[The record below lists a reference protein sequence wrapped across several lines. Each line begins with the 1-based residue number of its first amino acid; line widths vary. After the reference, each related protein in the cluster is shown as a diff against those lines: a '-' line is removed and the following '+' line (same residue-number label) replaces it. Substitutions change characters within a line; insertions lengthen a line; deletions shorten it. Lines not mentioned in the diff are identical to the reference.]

1 MYFIERG
8 LVRVVKGKNHIVTT
22 LKQVACHGMSRHV
35 TACHGMSTACKS
47 M

>member
-35 TACHGMSTACKS
+35 TACPRHVKACNA